1 VVCIENLN
9 MRNVNQRAAGRVR
22 APRRNVRI
30 KSGLNRST
38 LNEGYFELRRQLDY
52 KISQSDGT

>member
-1 VVCIENLN
+1 MVCIENLN
-9 MRNVNQRAAGRVR
+9 MRNVNQRAAGSVR

-38 LNEGYFELRRQLDY
+38 LNQGYFGLRRQLDY
-52 KISQSDGT
+52 KIT